1 MWKTDGATD
10 GMNQARCSCS
20 CERVPECLISVRTIG
35 ESVLGRGEEE
45 PCSSER
51 VFDSLASQPG
61 LIFRRRPFRAQ
72 PDRAIFAC
80 SDPIHRVSRAIVWTR
95 RTLASASRHRDRP
108 RQTRPASGKKNCPA
122 GNGDGVL
129 QAPSALTKQASTAS
143 LPFVSGPCQ
152 EHRTAPARVAT
163 GSWELVVCSVLRR
176 HLHSPARPPAENGQG
191 LGQGMLPSLIHHRSY
206 ASPPPTNVP
215 PSPSPR
221 LHFPRETR
229 TSWSRSPGPSICPGV
244 VADSSLH
251 PCYPTPTRTPSDTE
265 SSARSSH
272 HHAIAAV
279 A

>member
-20 CERVPECLISVRTIG
+20 CERVPEYLISVRAIG
-35 ESVLGRGEEE
+35 ESVLGRGDEE

-143 LPFVSGPCQ
+143 SLPFVSGPCQ
-152 EHRTAPARVAT
+152 LARNTELLLLAWPPEAGSWSSAPSFVAT
-163 GSWELVVCSVLRR
+163 CT
-176 HLHSPARPPAENGQG
+176 RPPDRPRRMDKALARGCC
-191 LGQGMLPSLIHHRSY
+191 HH
-206 ASPPPTNVP
+206 
-215 PSPSPR
+215 
-221 LHFPRETR
+221 
-229 TSWSRSPGPSICPGV
+229 
-244 VADSSLH
+244 
-251 PCYPTPTRTPSDTE
+251 
-265 SSARSSH
+265 
-272 HHAIAAV
+272 
-279 A
+279 